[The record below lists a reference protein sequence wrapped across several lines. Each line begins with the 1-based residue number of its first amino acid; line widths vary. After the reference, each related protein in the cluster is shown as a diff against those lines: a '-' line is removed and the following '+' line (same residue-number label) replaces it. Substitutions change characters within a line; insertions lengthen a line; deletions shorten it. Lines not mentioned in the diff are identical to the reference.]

1 VVGDWRGEDIS
12 QGRKRKGRERKGK
25 EEWRVK
31 GKEGRK
37 EQKDRNGKKRKG
49 NEEGFSVR
57 LDISG
62 IVFT

>member
-37 EQKDRNGKKRKG
+37 EEKD
-49 NEEGFSVR
+49 
-57 LDISG
+57 
-62 IVFT
+62 